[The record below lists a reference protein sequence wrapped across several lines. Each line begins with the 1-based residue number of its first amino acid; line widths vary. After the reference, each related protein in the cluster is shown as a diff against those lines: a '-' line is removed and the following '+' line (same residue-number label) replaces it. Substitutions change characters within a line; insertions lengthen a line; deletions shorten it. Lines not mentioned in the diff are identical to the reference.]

1 MPFGAHL
8 QGDGTVCFRLWA
20 PSHPTILL
28 EVDGLAALEMR
39 RDHAGWHEL
48 ATDRAHAGSLY
59 QFVLA
64 DGLRVP
70 DPASRYQPSD
80 VHGAS
85 EVVDPNA
92 YAWRDTRWH
101 GRPWDQA
108 VVYEL
113 HIGTFT
119 AAGTFVAAIEK
130 LEHLASLGVTA
141 IEIMPVGD
149 FPGGRNWGYD
159 GVLPY
164 APDSSYGRP
173 EDLKALVDAAHAR
186 GLMVLLDVVYNH
198 FGPEGNYLHAIAP
211 EFFTRR
217 HKTPWGAAINMDGED
232 AGTVRDF
239 SIHNALYWIEEFNVD
254 GLRLDAVHAIADNS
268 CKHILEEL
276 AEQVRALTPSR
287 QVHLVLEN
295 EENEAKRLI
304 RQRSGAPRWYTAQWN
319 DDVHHVL
326 HVAATGESTGYYG
339 AYKADTAKLGRA
351 LAEGFAFQ
359 GELMPYRG
367 RARGEPSGSLPPAAF
382 IAFIQNHD
390 QVGNRAFGER
400 LTAITAPAALRA
412 IAAIYLLLPQV
423 PMLFMGEEWG
433 ATQPFPFFCDF
444 GPDLADAVRNGRRE
458 EFARFTEFRDPAL
471 RERIP
476 DPLAYETFAAAKLA
490 WEDLSRDPHAGWLN
504 WYRRILAVRR
514 QQLVPRL
521 HRIRRGARY
530 EVIGEEA
537 VVVRWALAPSD
548 DQLVLAANLSAAP
561 RAGFPPACGSI
572 LWREGDCGGG
582 ETLGPFAVRW
592 SIEKPSQDQPANQRG
607 LLKPD
612 G

>member
-92 YAWRDTRWH
+92 YAWRDTGWH